1 MKTRKTQA
9 WRILAVLAIAMS
21 AAACSDG
28 ELGNTP
34 SPDITPPAP
43 IVITFAADPA
53 AVKAGEA
60 TTIKWEVA
68 GADSIQIVAVSSDGT
83 PVNFN
88 VQTEELS
95 GSSPVSGLTADTD
108 FTLTATKTATS
119 VESEGDETKALSLM
133 SGQIRF
139 GEEPQEPD
147 ASGGAPAPSISSVT
161 QTITVKV
168 AANDMRAQ
176 IAADKSPVAPGEK
189 TVIRWEVTPADGAT
203 TVVTADSGDPIVAT
217 DQCDGD
223 IATIEIQP
231 ALEPMPAKGCAVVA
245 PDAKTV
251 YTVKGSN
258 AAGGAAEASAT
269 VDVEGEL
276 TAEIF
281 VGKDES
287 DKQKDYSVSGYPQT
301 VTVQWKA
308 APAAAKVTVTA
319 TPAVQ
324 ATTEAPCEL
333 PQAAADKAEASTVC
347 VVSADTVFAISAEM
361 GDATPATDEA
371 KVSSKVAG
379 AAGIVHSKEWAYEG
393 EQVPIKVSLDEETKA
408 NSSAVEGLKVNGQAI
423 ADDELSSLKAGS
435 EITVTVTANDV
446 EDQVVLVYGGGKT
459 RNAQPVTVVE
469 PFHVDL
475 GTAVAVSS
483 VALAKDSGGNFIR
496 LRGVQMPDFN
506 GGKGYVYVNDATDES
521 VFDFGTAIK
530 SAYDMSDLWTTDV
543 LFNTIEL
550 YPVAVGINVENTTD
564 LFAGTSGALMRSQD
578 SGATWK
584 PIFISRTRYVNGNEV
599 DHPTCGRAASGGQ
612 NVQQGMQPRFKGDI
626 ISLNQVCD
634 VIVKGSRVIVATD
647 FGVHVEKDINDG
659 KDNAW
664 VGTPAVGTDAAS
676 IGALTFGHVVNDII
690 DADGKIFAAMDS
702 GVVVSDAAN
711 PGIGWKETGIIAGP
725 VFALA
730 YDSAHKKVYAG
741 TEEAVFVASAEDA
754 EPSWIPLTQTGP
766 VTAIAIDPST
776 SADEAKIIIGTPT
789 GVKISRD
796 GGMTFNAVAL
806 FADTASVR
814 SIALETSV
822 NGSKVKGVIM
832 IGSDKG
838 MRFNSFSSSK
848 AASATNG
855 GAEGTFN
862 GGVDVGKLEL

>member
-1 MKTRKTQA
+1 MNTRKNQV
-9 WRILAVLAIAMS
+9 WRILAVLVVAMS

-28 ELGNTP
+28 ELGNSP

-53 AVKAGEA
+53 EIKSGDP

-68 GADSIQIVAVSSDGT
+68 GADSIQITAVSSDGN
-83 PVNFN
+83 PVSFN

-119 VESEGDETKALSLM
+119 VETTGEEEKALSLM
-133 SGQIRF
+133 SGQIQF
-139 GEEPQEPD
+139 GEEPKEPD
-147 ASGGAPAPSISSVT
+147 ASGGAPVPSISSVT

-168 AANDMRAQ
+168 LANDMRAL
-176 IAADKSPVAPGEK
+176 INADKSPVAPGEK
-189 TVIRWEVTPADGAT
+189 TVIRWEVVPADGAT

-223 IATIEIQP
+223 IATIETQP
-231 ALEPMPAKGCAVVA
+231 ALDPMPAKGCAVVA
-245 PDAKTV
+245 PEAKTV

-258 AAGGAAEASAT
+258 AAGGSAEASAT

-281 VGKDES
+281 VGKDAS
-287 DKQKDYSVSGYPQT
+287 DKQKDYKVDNYPQT

-308 APAAAKVTVTA
+308 VPAAAKVTVTA
-319 TPAVQ
+319 DPAVT

-333 PQAAADKAEASTVC
+333 PQAATDKAEASTVC
-347 VVSADTVFAISAEM
+347 VVSADTVFAISAQV
-361 GDATPATDEA
+361 GDGTPATDEA
-371 KVSSKVAG
+371 KVSTKDAG
-379 AAGIVHSKEWAYEG
+379 AAAGIVYSKEWAYEG
-393 EQVPIKVSLDEETKA
+393 EQVPIRVSLDADTKA
-408 NSSAVEGLKVNGQAI
+408 NSSAIEGLKVSGQAI
-423 ADDELSSLKAGS
+423 GESELSSLKSGS
-435 EITVTVTANDV
+435 EITVMVRAEDV
-446 EDQVVLVYGGGKT
+446 EDQVVLIYGGGKT
-459 RNAQPVTVVE
+459 KSAQPVTVVD
-469 PFHVDL
+469 PFAVDL
-475 GTAVAVSS
+475 GSAIAVSS
-483 VALAKDSGGNFIR
+483 VALAKDSNGDFVR
-496 LRGVQMPDFN
+496 LRGVQMPGFN
-506 GGKGYVYVNDATDES
+506 SGKGYVYVNDATDGS

-530 SAYDMSDLWTTDV
+530 SAFDMSDLWNDS
-543 LFNTIEL
+543 LFNTVGA

-564 LFAGTSGALMRSQD
+564 LYAGTSGALMRSQD
-578 SGATWK
+578 SGKTWK
-584 PIFISRTRYVNGNEV
+584 SIFISRTRYVNGKEV
-599 DHPTCGRAASGGQ
+599 DHPTCGRAPTGGQ
-612 NVQQGMQPRFKGDI
+612 NIQKGVQPRFQGDI

-659 KDNAW
+659 SANAW
-664 VGTPAVGTDAAS
+664 VGTPAVGVDAAS
-676 IGALTFGHVVNDII
+676 IGALTFGHVVNDIV

-711 PGIGWKETGIIAGP
+711 PGIGWKPTGIIAGS

-730 YDSAHKKVYAG
+730 YDSRDKKVYAG
-741 TEEAVFVASAEDA
+741 TEEAVYVASAEDA
-754 EPSWIPLTQTGP
+754 EPSWVPTTTTGP
-766 VTAIAIDPST
+766 VTAIAIDPSA
-776 SADEAKIIIGTPT
+776 SASETKIIIGTPD

-796 GGMTFNAVAL
+796 GGMTFYAVEL
-806 FADTASVR
+806 FGDTAASIR
-814 SIALETSV
+814 SIALGSV
-822 NGSKVKGVIM
+822 TTGNKVKGVIM

-838 MRFNSFSSSK
+838 MRFNEISGSKASAGTNAGNGSFS
-848 AASATNG
+848 
-855 GAEGTFN
+855 